1 MRYFI
6 NNYQD
11 PVRQRGIDR
20 ILGLIE
26 GDDIRRPV
34 RSLPEIAR
42 LMEEDEDEEESDRDK
57 EGEEDQDE
65 EKEDEDSDEDEDKDD
80 IIEEGEN
87 VVPDLTTA
95 TAKASSHGP
104 SFSSSLPSSPIP
116 SAISNLTQ
124 VPIHASNH
132 SGPETEPIEIEEIS
146 RSYREKIDTILDE
159 LKQLHLDHAFASAAA
174 QVDIPVL
181 NPPAEHKKKPKKSNQ
196 VVVIKTSKPITKDRT
211 VTKLGETSSPLRA
224 TLRAL
229 GKSKVIIF
237 VIGLLIILRFH
248 SAMLMGEIK

>member
-11 PVRQRGIDR
+11 PVRQCGIDR

-42 LMEEDEDEEESDRDK
+42 LMEEDDEEESDHDK
-57 EGEEDQDE
+57 EREEDQDE
-65 EKEDEDSDEDEDKDD
+65 EEEDEDSDDD
-80 IIEEGEN
+80 DIEEGESLDP
-87 VVPDLTTA
+87 VVTTA
-95 TAKASSHGP
+95 TMEASSHGP
-104 SFSSSLPSSPIP
+104 PLLSTSSPPPTSPGP
-116 SAISNLTQ
+116 SAITKSIQ
-124 VPIHASNH
+124 VPLHSSNQ
-132 SGPETEPIEIEEIS
+132 SSLETEPIEIEEIS
-146 RSYREKIDTILDE
+146 RSYREKIDTIFDE
-159 LKQLHLDHAFASAAA
+159 LKQLHLDHVFASTAAEA
-174 QVDIPVL
+174 ADTPTL
-181 NPPAEHKKKPKKSNQ
+181 SPPTEYKKKPKKSNQ
-196 VVVIKTSKPITKDRT
+196 IVVIKTSKAIATERT

-229 GKSKVIIF
+229 GKSKVIVF

-248 SAMLMGEIK
+248 SAMLLGGMK

>member
-42 LMEEDEDEEESDRDK
+42 LMEEDDEEESDHDK
-57 EGEEDQDE
+57 EGSEDQDE
-65 EKEDEDSDEDEDKDD
+65 EEEDSDDD
-80 IIEEGEN
+80 DIEEGESLDPE
-87 VVPDLTTA
+87 VATSTA
-95 TAKASSHGP
+95 EASSHGP
-104 SFSSSLPSSPIP
+104 PLLSTSSPPTSP
-116 SAISNLTQ
+116 STSTITKSTQ
-124 VPIHASNH
+124 VPLHSSNQRD
-132 SGPETEPIEIEEIS
+132 PVTEPIEIEEIS
-146 RSYREKIDTILDE
+146 RSYREKIDTIFDE
-159 LKQLHLDHAFASAAA
+159 LKQLHLDHVFASTAA
-174 QVDIPVL
+174 DTPIL
-181 NPPAEHKKKPKKSNQ
+181 NPPTEHKKKPKKSNQ
-196 VVVIKTSKPITKDRT
+196 IVVIKTSKVIARDRT

-229 GKSKVIIF
+229 GKSKVIVF

-248 SAMLMGEIK
+248 SAMLLGGMK